1 MTTPLVG
8 RMVKSELLTPDKEN
22 VMESPPK
29 QIRISCQRNFRKQ
42 SEGLNQLM
50 LNMTEN
56 DRKSQCAMLSSR
68 RFGGELI

>member
-8 RMVKSELLTPDKEN
+8 WMVKSELLAPDREN
-22 VMESPPK
+22 VMESPAK
-29 QIRISCQRNFRKQ
+29 YIKISCQRNFRKQ

-56 DRKSQCAMLSSR
+56 DRKSQCAMLSSG